1 MSSLAFNYKEMIRK
15 VRLGGLLLVLAVP
28 LLSSWITSNPEDPK
42 LIKGKLKNGMT
53 YYIYPNDFPKNEAVY
68 RLFVKSGSVLENE
81 NQRGLAHF
89 LEHMAFN
96 GTMHYPNETLI
107 RYLESNGAKFGKDV
121 NAHTSYNETVYK
133 LQLPTSDKKLVDQ
146 TMTILSDWAGGL
158 TLDSV
163 EIEQERGVIMSEWF
177 STKKGNE
184 IVQQAFLSKLLNGSR
199 FEDRKVIGDTSV
211 IKHFKRQEIV
221 DYYHQ
226 WYDPQFMAVAVVG
239 DVSVA
244 EIEAMIQAKF
254 EDIPS
259 KRGNKINTYNIANYK
274 KRNFEHILDPEG
286 TKADL
291 SLIQLFKKDG
301 PVNTEKDYESY
312 LRRNLLNQLI
322 KRRFAN
328 LSFDNPAYKKASMQ
342 FSGFLNTKKV
352 GLASV
357 EINPERPE
365 QSIMDFAIH
374 MEQMLQHGF
383 LDNEIKTVKTSYG
396 KALARKLERK
406 APVASAAL
414 MEEVYNDFYKDQKM
428 ISAEAEYAWY
438 KAVVDRIDAKS
449 LTKELRSV
457 VQPKKIQYQ
466 LTSYP
471 KVDRLLPSQE
481 RVYTIFDSLS
491 KARVPQ
497 YHLSVQE
504 HDKLLD
510 KTPEAGT
517 LLKTTVVPEIKS
529 TVYELSNGARV
540 IVKKPEVSDS
550 KLTISGFRKG
560 GMYALDSADYL
571 TAQYVTNVAALS
583 GAGNLSRASL
593 AQYLNGK
600 SASMRFLIDKTRSG
614 IAGSADLKDVETLFQ
629 LLYLR
634 WTSPRVD
641 AKNFNLIKE
650 KAKEKY
656 RTAIKTDA
664 NIFQLELGEMLN
676 GKDYTNREINESIVE
691 SELKES
697 RILPVFNKMYG
708 NANGYTFVL
717 STDLDEDVLEEL
729 ILTYLGGLPSGEV
742 DTSYVYQ
749 RPVVQEQ
756 AVRFERAVSDS
767 PKATVSLITQKNSIS
782 DPIEIYN
789 LKSDILAAVVR
800 MKLQA
805 TLRERMGMIY
815 SASVSASATPYPAV
829 LSRQSISFNCDP
841 KNVDILIRAAQQELE
856 KVASDPGYFEKEL
869 ADIKSNQL
877 KEMEINKQKD
887 SFWSTYIRNTLFYN
901 VGNWNYINDFERI
914 LNSITAEDIAKL
926 CNADYIGSKTAIQAV
941 MLPKVGSE
949 KSN

>member
-1 MSSLAFNYKEMIRK
+1 MIRK

-28 LLSSWITSNPEDPK
+28 IMSSWGSNNPEDPK
-42 LIKGKLKNGMT
+42 LVKGKLKNGMT

-96 GTMHYPNETLI
+96 GTTHFPKETLI
-107 RYLESNGAKFGKDV
+107 RYLESNGAKFGKDL

-133 LQLPTSDKKLVDQ
+133 LQLPTSDKEFVNQ

-158 TLDSV
+158 TLDST

-184 IVQQAFLSKLLNGSR
+184 MVQHAFLSKLLNGSR
-199 FEDRKVIGDTSV
+199 FADRKVIGDTAV
-211 IKHFKRQEIV
+211 IQNFKRQEIV

-226 WYDPQFMAVAVVG
+226 WYDPQFMAIAVVG
-239 DVSVA
+239 DVSVP
-244 EIEAMIQAKF
+244 EIEAMIHAKF
-254 EDIPS
+254 GDIPS
-259 KRGNKINTYNIANYK
+259 KKNNKMPIYDIPNYTS
-274 KRNFEHILDPEG
+274 RSFERIIDPAG

-301 PVNTEKDYESY
+301 PVNTQKAYKAY
-312 LRRNLLNQLI
+312 LRRSLLNQLI

-328 LSFDNPAYKKASMQ
+328 LTFDNPAYKSASMQ

-357 EINPERPE
+357 EINPEQPE
-365 QSIMDFAIH
+365 RSIIDFARH
-374 MEQMLQHGF
+374 MEQMLQYGF
-383 LDNEIKTVKTSYG
+383 LENEIEAVKTSYG
-396 KALARKLERK
+396 KALQRKLERK
-406 APVASAAL
+406 APVASASL
-414 MEEVYNDFYKDQKM
+414 MDEIYNDFYKDQKM
-428 ISAEAEYAWY
+428 ISTASEYDWY
-438 KAVVDRIDAKS
+438 KATVDRIDAKS
-449 LTKELRSV
+449 LRRELRSLV
-457 VQPKKIQYQ
+457 HRKKIQYQ

-471 KVDRLLPSQE
+471 KVDSLLPGQE
-481 RVYTIFDSLS
+481 RIYTIFDSLA
-491 KARVPQ
+491 KAKVPA
-497 YHLSVQE
+497 YHSLVQE
-504 HDKLLD
+504 HDQLLD
-510 KTPEAGT
+510 ATPVAGT
-517 LLKTTVVPEIKS
+517 LIESSTIPEIRS
-529 TVYELSNGARV
+529 TVYELSNGVRV
-540 IVKKPEVSDS
+540 IVKKPEIRDS
-550 KLTISGFRKG
+550 KLTITGFRRG

-571 TAQYVTNVAALS
+571 TAQYATNVAALS
-583 GAGNLSRASL
+583 GAGALSRESL

-614 IAGSADLKDVETLFQ
+614 VAGSADVKDAETLFQ

-641 AKNFNLIKE
+641 SKNFKLIKE
-650 KAKEKY
+650 KAKESY
-656 RTAIKTDA
+656 RTAVKTDA
-664 NIFQLELGEMLN
+664 STYQRALGHMLN
-676 GKDYTNREINESIVE
+676 GSDYTNREITEAIVE
-691 SELKES
+691 DELKES

-717 STDLDEDVLEEL
+717 STDLDEDILKEL
-729 ILTYLGGLPSGEV
+729 VLTYLGGLPSGKI
-742 DTSYVYQ
+742 DTSYVYE
-749 RPVVQEQ
+749 RPVVQQ
-756 AVRFERAVSDS
+756 QTYRFERAVGDS

-782 DPIEIYN
+782 EPIEIYN
-789 LKSDILAAVVR
+789 LKSDILSSVLK

-815 SASVSASATPYPAV
+815 SASVSASATPYPDA

-841 KNVDILIRAAQQELE
+841 KNVEVLIQAAQQELR
-856 KVASDPGYFEKEL
+856 KVASDPSYFEKEL
-869 ADIKSNQL
+869 TDIKFNQS
-877 KEMEINKQKD
+877 KEMGINKQKD

-901 VGNWNYINDFERI
+901 IGNWDYVSKFDTI
-914 LNSITAEDIAKL
+914 LSRITAQDIAKL
-926 CNADYIGSKTAIQAV
+926 CKEDYIDSKIAIQAI
-941 MLPKVGSE
+941 MLPKVGMT

>member
-1 MSSLAFNYKEMIRK
+1 MIRK

-28 LLSSWITSNPEDPK
+28 IMSSWVSNNPEDPK

-96 GTMHYPNETLI
+96 GTTHFPNETLI

-133 LQLPTSDKKLVDQ
+133 LQLPTSDKHLVDQ

-158 TLDSV
+158 TLDST

-184 IVQQAFLSKLLNGSR
+184 VVQQAFLSKLLNGSR
-199 FEDRKVIGDTSV
+199 FADRKVIGDTAV
-211 IKHFKRQEIV
+211 IQNFKRQEIV

-239 DVSVA
+239 DVSA
-244 EIEAMIQAKF
+244 PEIEAMIRAKF
-254 EDIPS
+254 EGIPS
-259 KRGNKINTYNIANYK
+259 KKDNKITTYDIANYN
-274 KRNFEHILDPEG
+274 KRSFERILDPEG

-322 KRRFAN
+322 KRRLAN
-328 LSFDNPAYKKASMQ
+328 LTFENPAYKSASMQ

-357 EINPERPE
+357 QINPEKPE
-365 QSIMDFAIH
+365 KSIVDFATH
-374 MEQMLQHGF
+374 LEQMLQYGF
-383 LDNEIKTVKTSYG
+383 LDKEIEAVKTSYG
-396 KALARKLERK
+396 KSLQRKLERK
-406 APVASAAL
+406 APVASASL
-414 MEEVYNDFYKDQKM
+414 MEEIYNDFYKDQKM
-428 ISAEAEYAWY
+428 IGTGSEYAWY
-438 KAVVDRIDAKS
+438 KSTVDRIDAKS
-449 LTKELRSV
+449 LRKELRSV
-457 VQPKKIQYQ
+457 MQSKKIQYQ

-471 KVDRLLPSQE
+471 KVDNVLPSQE
-481 RVYTIFDSLS
+481 RIYAIFDSLS
-491 KARVPQ
+491 KAKVSP
-497 YHLSVQE
+497 YHLAIQE
-504 HDKLLD
+504 HDQLLD
-510 KTPEAGT
+510 ETPVAGT
-517 LLKTTVVPEIKS
+517 LVRTTVVSEIKS
-529 TVYELSNGARV
+529 TVYELSNGVRV
-540 IVKKPEVSDS
+540 IIKKPEVRDS
-550 KLTISGFRKG
+550 KLTITGFRKG
-560 GMYALDSADYL
+560 GMYALDSTDYL
-571 TAQYVTNVAALS
+571 TAQYATNVAALS
-583 GAGNLSRASL
+583 GAGQLSRESL
-593 AQYLNGK
+593 AQYLNGN

-614 IAGSADLKDVETLFQ
+614 IAGSADLKDAETLFQ

-650 KAKEKY
+650 KAKESY

-664 NIFQLELGEMLN
+664 NIYQRELGQMLN
-676 GKDYTNREINESIVE
+676 GSDYTNREINEFIVE
-691 SELKES
+691 NELNES

-717 STDLDEDVLEEL
+717 STDLEEEALKEL
-729 ILTYLGGLPSGEV
+729 ILTYLGGLPSGQV
-742 DTSYVYQ
+742 DSSYIYE
-749 RPVVQEQ
+749 RPVVQNQ
-756 AVRFERAVSDS
+756 VVRFERAASDA
-767 PKATVSLITQKNSIS
+767 PKATVSLITQKNYIS
-782 DPIEIYN
+782 EPIELYN
-789 LKSDILAAVVR
+789 LKSDILSAVLR

-815 SASVSASATPYPAV
+815 SASVSSSATPYPDA

-841 KNVDILIRAAQQELE
+841 KNVDVLIDATKQELA
-856 KVASDPGYFEKEL
+856 KVASDPAYFEKEL
-869 ADIKSNQL
+869 TDIKSNQL
-877 KEMEINKQKD
+877 KEMRINKQKD
-887 SFWSTYIRNTLFYN
+887 SFWSTYIRNSLFYN
-901 VGNWNYINDFERI
+901 VGNWDYISNFDTI
-914 LNSITAEDIAKL
+914 LGDITAQDIAKL
-926 CNADYIGSKTAIQAV
+926 CKEDYIDSKIAIQAIL
-941 MLPKVGSE
+941 LPKVATT